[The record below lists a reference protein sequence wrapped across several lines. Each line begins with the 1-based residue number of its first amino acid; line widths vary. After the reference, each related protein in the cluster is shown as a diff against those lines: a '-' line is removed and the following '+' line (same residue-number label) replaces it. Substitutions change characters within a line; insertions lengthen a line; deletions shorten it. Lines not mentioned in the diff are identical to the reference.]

1 MSYLNEICE
10 HHIHMLMPSD
20 KNATDM
26 IGESS
31 ATSAN
36 ALRYSD
42 GDSTSGAHS
51 ADLSLVGILCV
62 AIALS
67 FLIARR

>member
-1 MSYLNEICE
+1 
-10 HHIHMLMPSD
+10 MLMPSD

-42 GDSTSGAHS
+42 GDSTSGAQS
-51 ADLSLVGILCV
+51 ADLSLVSILCV
-62 AIALS
+62 IITIS